1 MSNKIPNRINPLTRK
16 KLNSS
21 QGVESYRL
29 ILCTTSVFRVEKELG
44 TSLFIVKDPPP
55 PHLPWNFGKNV
66 IIGLVNRAQHLC

>member
-55 PHLPWNFGKNV
+55 PPPLELWQKCNHR
-66 IIGLVNRAQHLC
+66 IGE